1 LQGKKGRGVKK
12 DIETEAEVVH
22 LEEETGEI

>member
-1 LQGKKGRGVKK
+1 LQGKKGGGVKK
-12 DIETEAEVVH
+12 DIETETKVVL